1 MPEVARL
8 GRLDSTMPLLL
19 EGYRFISSRCERLAT
34 DAFET
39 RVMGQRVVC
48 MMGEEAARIFYG
60 SGRFTRKKAIPR
72 TTLTLLQDFGSAQL
86 LDGDAHRHRKQ
97 MFMALMTPD
106 GVSRLADLMATEW
119 RAAVERWRGREVVLD
134 DEAQEIVCRAV
145 CAWAGVPLEEQH
157 AREHA
162 AELGAMFDGAGS
174 FGYRQVRGQRLRR
187 RGERWIKGVVEDI
200 RAGRVPV
207 PEGSGVQVITSH
219 RDLDGQLLDIEVAAV
234 EILNILRPTVAVSRY
249 VTFLAL
255 ALHQHPQWRERLR
268 SAGDGELEMF
278 VQEVRRTAPFFPLI
292 TGRVKEP
299 FDWRGHRFGTGDWVM
314 LDLYGTN
321 HDARIWNRPDDFDP
335 ERFLNWDG
343 NAFTLIP
350 QGAGDFLQ
358 DHRCAGEPATVAM
371 MKAAL
376 RLLTQETDYEVPDQN
391 LKVWLSRMPARP
403 KSGFVIRNAR
413 SQDRHVEFTA

>member
-1 MPEVARL
+1 MWEVARL

-19 EGYRFISSRCERLAT
+19 EGYRFISRRCGRLGT

-39 RVMGQRVVC
+39 RVMGQPVVC
-48 MMGEEAARIFYG
+48 MMGEEAARLFYG

-72 TTLTLLQDFGSAQL
+72 PTLTLLQDFGSAQV

-97 MFMALMTPD
+97 MFMGLMTPD
-106 GVSRLADLMATEW
+106 GVTRLVALMATEW
-119 RAAVERWRGREVVLD
+119 PAAVERWRGRDVVLD
-134 DEAQEIVCRAV
+134 DEAQEVVCRAV
-145 CAWAGVPLEEQH
+145 CAWAGVPLEDQH
-157 AREHA
+157 AREHS

-174 FGYRQVRGQRLRR
+174 FGYRQVRGQWLRR
-187 RGERWIKGVVEDI
+187 RGERWIQGVVEDI
-200 RAGRVPV
+200 RAGRVSV
-207 PEGSGVQVITSH
+207 PSGSGAQVITSH
-219 RDLDGQLLDIEVAAV
+219 RDLTGQLLDTEVAAV

-249 VTFLAL
+249 LTFLAL
-255 ALHQHPQWRERLR
+255 ALHEHPRWRERLR
-268 SAGDGELEMF
+268 CAGDDELEMF

-299 FDWRGHRFGTGDWVM
+299 FEWRGHSFGVSDWVM

-321 HDARIWNRPDDFDP
+321 HDARIWERPDDFDP
-335 ERFLNWDG
+335 ERFRNWNG
-343 NAFTLIP
+343 NAFTLVP
-350 QGAGDFLQ
+350 QGAGDFLE

-403 KSGFVIRNAR
+403 KSGFIIRAVRQQDAR
-413 SQDRHVEFTA
+413 V

>member
-19 EGYRFISSRCERLAT
+19 EGYRFISSRCERLGT

-86 LDGDAHRHRKQ
+86 LDGDAHRQRKQ

-413 SQDRHVEFTA
+413 WQDRHVEFTA